1 MEDVKTLQDLPD
13 IEGKVVLLRADFDV
27 AIEEGKIEDDTRIKA
42 AIPTIKF
49 LLDKKSKII
58 LLSHLGRPQ
67 GVDKTLSLKPIKE
80 ILETLIGQ
88 KVNFFDNLE
97 EKNFTSLNILE
108 NLRFW
113 PEEEAND
120 LKFAKKLAGLGE
132 FYVNDSF
139 AVCHRAHASIVGIP
153 QFLPSFAGLR
163 LEEEVKKLTQILKQ
177 PRKPLIAIIGGAKIE
192 TKLPA
197 IKNLARIA
205 DKVLVGGR
213 LMVEIQKEN
222 LAPNIIVASDD
233 IDTKDIGKESI
244 EKFSQII
251 SGAGEI
257 IWNGP
262 LGLFEQEKYAV
273 GTKAIAQAIIDSGAY
288 AVVGGGETIAALNK
302 FGFLDKMGYVST
314 GGGAMLE
321 FLAGKKLPGLE
332 ALEGK

>member
-1 MEDVKTLQDLPD
+1 MEDVKTLQELPNTQ
-13 IEGKVVLLRADFDV
+13 GKNVLLRVDFNV
-27 AIEEGKIEDDTRIKA
+27 SIEGGKVQDETRVTA
-42 AIPTIKF
+42 VIPTIKL
-49 LLDKKSKII
+49 LLDKKSKVI

-80 ILETLIGQ
+80 VLETLIGQ

-97 EKNFTSLNILE
+97 EKNFTSLNLLE

-120 LKFAKKLAGLGE
+120 LKFAKKLASLGE
-132 FYVNDSF
+132 VYVNDAFPVS
-139 AVCHRAHASIVGIP
+139 HRADASIVGIP

-163 LEEEVKKLTQILKQ
+163 LEEEVKQLTQILKQ
-177 PRKPLIAIIGGAKIE
+177 PKNPLVAIIGGAKIE

-197 IKNLARIA
+197 ITNLARIA

-213 LMVEIQKEN
+213 LMFEIQKEK
-222 LAPNIIVASDD
+222 LEPNIVLASDD

-244 EKFSQII
+244 ENFSQII
-251 SGAGEI
+251 SEAGEI

-288 AVVGGGETIAALNK
+288 SIVGGGETIAALNK

-332 ALEGK
+332 ALERK

>member
-13 IEGKVVLLRADFDV
+13 IVDKIVLLRADFDV
-27 AIEEGKIEDDTRIKA
+27 AIEGEKILDNTRIKA
-42 AIPTIKF
+42 AIPTIKV

-80 ILETLIGQ
+80 VLETLIGQ

-97 EKNFTSLNILE
+97 DKNFTSLNLLE

-113 PEEEAND
+113 PEEETND
-120 LKFAKKLAGLGE
+120 LKFAKKLASLGE

-139 AVCHRAHASIVGIP
+139 AVCHRAHASIAGVP

-177 PRKPLIAIIGGAKIE
+177 PKNPLIAIIGGAKIE

-197 IKNLARIA
+197 IKNLAKVA
-205 DKVLVGGR
+205 DKVLVGGK
-213 LMVEIQKEN
+213 LIFEIQKEN
-222 LAPNIIVASDD
+222 LEPNIIVASDD

-244 EKFSQII
+244 ENFSQII
-251 SGAGEI
+251 SEAGEI

-288 AVVGGGETIAALNK
+288 SVVGGGETIAALNK

>member
-13 IEGKVVLLRADFDV
+13 IVDKIVLLRADFDV
-27 AIEEGKIEDDTRIKA
+27 AIEGEKILDNTRIKA

-80 ILETLIGQ
+80 VLETLIGQ

-97 EKNFTSLNILE
+97 DKNFTSLNLLE

-113 PEEEAND
+113 PEEETND
-120 LKFAKKLAGLGE
+120 LKFAKKLASLGE

-139 AVCHRAHASIVGIP
+139 AVCHRAHASIVGVP

-177 PRKPLIAIIGGAKIE
+177 PKNPLIAIIGGAKIE

-197 IKNLARIA
+197 IKNLAKVA
-205 DKVLVGGR
+205 DKVLVGGK
-213 LMVEIQKEN
+213 LIFEIQKEN
-222 LAPNIIVASDD
+222 LEPNIIVASDD

-244 EKFSQII
+244 ENFSQII
-251 SGAGEI
+251 SEAKEI

-288 AVVGGGETIAALNK
+288 SVVGGGETIAALNK